1 MILAAPPMRSS
12 LAGAEAAIES
22 FGYTYRGVGDVEVD
36 LLAGRDG
43 DVFLLELKRSPRSQP
58 RAKPRLKRSPSIG
71 AGSSFAGPER
81 LGAPQGGRAKRVGRD
96 SAAKP
101 PRLGGSVKR

>member
-1 MILAAPPMRSS
+1 MRSS

-43 DVFLLELKRSPRSQP
+43 DVFLLELNTEPALAAQGEAAFETV
-58 RAKPRLKRSPSIG
+58 AKHWRW
-71 AGSSFAGPER
+71 
-81 LGAPQGGRAKRVGRD
+81 Q
-96 SAAKP
+96 
-101 PRLGGSVKR
+101 